1 MKTKLLSV
9 AALAALLTA
18 CGGGGGSSTP
28 QAQAQKTD
36 ATITA
41 AASATKTTLG
51 ATELGTST
59 TQVYDVAADIGDT
72 WRITFNTVTNAY
84 SIAVLNTVYGL
95 SGSSAGATG
104 TYTSSTTGNLT
115 TYTLSG
121 SAGNVSID
129 SRTKDISGKMT
140 IGGKSSTIMGTST
153 AVTDLTKLEG
163 VYNFMGAARNVLG
176 GGSPE
181 ALGGQIKI
189 NSDGTATICVDG
201 TLATGACV
209 AVEATHSAQA
219 VALELRKTTDS
230 VTGIE
235 KIYLDFVTPQ
245 YLNEKTMGIINIQ
258 AGDLGP
264 VLIIDRFGHSPEG
277 TLRTGVFYAIKAQPQ
292 PLNASDFDGTWKCSK
307 YGLDGTTLVVKTSNG
322 STTNH
327 VTSSDYDATE
337 NLVFNKVATS
347 NGTSQTSIN
356 GFAVSVA
363 SNGNG
368 VNVLPLSS
376 SLAVVDSD
384 NGSALTTCRK
394 Q

>member
-1 MKTKLLSV
+1 MKTKLLSSV
-9 AALAALLTA
+9 ALVAVLTA

-28 QAQAQKTD
+28 QTEAAKTD
-36 ATITA
+36 STIA
-41 AASATKTTLG
+41 AAAAATKTALG
-51 ATELGTST
+51 ATDLGTAT

-72 WRITFNTVTNAY
+72 WRITFNTATNAY
-84 SIAVLNTVYGL
+84 SIQVLNTVYGL
-95 SGSSAGATG
+95 GSSSAGATG
-104 TYTSSTTGNLT
+104 VYTSTTTGSLT
-115 TYTLSG
+115 TYALSG
-121 SAGNVSID
+121 SAGSVSVD
-129 SRTKDISGKMT
+129 GRTKDISGKMT
-140 IGGKSSTIMGTST
+140 IGGKSSTVMGTST
-153 AVTDLTKLEG
+153 AVTDLTKLAG
-163 VYNFMGAARNVLG
+163 VYNLLGAARNVLN
-176 GGSPE
+176 GGSPDS
-181 ALGGQIKI
+181 LGGQIKI

-201 TLATGACV
+201 TFATGACV

-219 VALELRKTTDS
+219 VALELRQATDS
-230 VTGIE
+230 ATGIT
-235 KIYLDFVTPQ
+235 KIYLDFVTPE
-245 YLNEKTMGIINIQ
+245 YLNEKIMGIINVQ

-277 TLRTGVFYAIKAQPQ
+277 TLRTGVFYAVKAQQ
-292 PLNASDFDGTWKCSK
+292 LNASDFDGTWKCSK

-327 VTSSDYDATE
+327 VTSSDYDAIE
-337 NLVFNKVATS
+337 NVIFNKVATS

-368 VNVLPLSS
+368 VNALPLSS
-376 SLAVVDSD
+376 SLSVVESG